1 MVCHDLLLLPVLF
14 TGLEWSERI
23 HKDGVRHTTRVI
35 FDTQEFYPLQNT
47 SSLCWRVLF
56 KRFNSYLYATYMP
69 KADRVFAAS
78 SAFCEMYKKHFEINA
93 HPLMPLPPFYNLTPR
108 AVNAECIKILYHSA
122 LNQNC
127 GIDEVIE
134 LCQWLDERFCIDF
147 IFVGWG
153 QRVFRTKIESRIQ
166 ALQSQGKHIRI
177 LSPLP
182 LNQIVPFGNSYD
194 IGFIYVSP
202 HNYNPRSTLSNKFLN
217 TSNHV

>member
-108 AVNAECIKILYHSA
+108 AVNAECIKI
-122 LNQNC
+122 
-127 GIDEVIE
+127 
-134 LCQWLDERFCIDF
+134 
-147 IFVGWG
+147 
-153 QRVFRTKIESRIQ
+153 
-166 ALQSQGKHIRI
+166 RI